1 VLEHGFWRHSN
12 ATKQMW
18 RCKSSGDWSPCKGG
32 VDAGS
37 DGDGYCDDVH
47 HGPRCELCING
58 AEYFDTLEASCKDC
72 GDVNARA
79 AAGIGIPVG
88 FAFLAVV
95 ARAAVGRRYRDRGV
109 RGFQKSLLRRVRRC
123 WKLWRRAGMR
133 YKVKALV
140 SLYQCVAAAPSV
152 FDVTVPNG
160 LEEYTRWVYLMTLPS
175 DLGADLIVPA
185 GCFDSFRQRLLISS
199 SWPIALLV
207 VAATSS
213 VIREIAR
220 DTWQKASNR
229 IMILRSR
236 RAAVLVG
243 LQHTLP
249 LALLLSFLLVPS
261 TSTRLFKTFLC
272 EPIEYDMQNTT
283 RRCLCRLHSNP
294 CAECAAHCGSRFLST
309 VVCLHAHCRRLADQ
323 SGHVMRL

>member
-1 VLEHGFWRHSN
+1 
-12 ATKQMW
+12 
-18 RCKSSGDWSPCKGG
+18 
-32 VDAGS
+32 
-37 DGDGYCDDVH
+37 
-47 HGPRCELCING
+47 
-58 AEYFDTLEASCKDC
+58 
-72 GDVNARA
+72 
-79 AAGIGIPVG
+79 
-88 FAFLAVV
+88 
-95 ARAAVGRRYRDRGV
+95 
-109 RGFQKSLLRRVRRC
+109 
-123 WKLWRRAGMR
+123 MR

-243 LQHTLP
+243 LQHNLP